1 MWIDF
6 FSQEIKR
13 KILLTS
19 KSVNFWWD
27 KNRKITF
34 WVYHLHPALCASP
47 PQIPILPQSNL
58 PKRCYET
65 HCIGNMH
72 MVTYQTYLDA
82 ERPRKLPPLVQML
95 STSDPTT
102 LHHHCLGLLPWF
114 FGYLCDCV
122 DLQVNIIGR
131 YLLSLDDLNPE
142 APSCVFYATCCKVH
156 WKFETVDGD
165 SSTLIWYQTLTNTHA
180 EHTQGPKGW

>member
-1 MWIDF
+1 MKLLKFHSETEVNIDLMWIDF

-102 LHHHCLGLLPWF
+102 LHHHCL
-114 FGYLCDCV
+114 V
-122 DLQVNIIGR
+122 K
-131 YLLSLDDLNPE
+131 LSQI
-142 APSCVFYATCCKVH
+142 H
-156 WKFETVDGD
+156 MQ
-165 SSTLIWYQTLTNTHA
+165 STRRDQKADKH
-180 EHTQGPKGW
+180 K

>member
-82 ERPRKLPPLVQML
+82 ERPRKLPPPCSNVVHIWSYNPAPPLPRFATLFLWLLVWLCWFTSKYYRPVLVKPWWLKARSTILCVLCNML
-95 STSDPTT
+95 
-102 LHHHCLGLLPWF
+102 
-114 FGYLCDCV
+114 
-122 DLQVNIIGR
+122 
-131 YLLSLDDLNPE
+131 
-142 APSCVFYATCCKVH
+142 
-156 WKFETVDGD
+156 
-165 SSTLIWYQTLTNTHA
+165 
-180 EHTQGPKGW
+180 